1 MSSSWTLDHSDHQ
14 AQSRGELMILSRFK
28 AALAVVL
35 VMSGTYAVAQDK
47 PVRIGVLNDMSGVYA
62 DFQGV
67 GSVIAAQL
75 AVEDF
80 GGKLKGR
87 SIDVVSGDHLNKA
100 DVGASLAR
108 QWFDRDGVDVVLDVP
123 NSGVALAVSDIARE
137 KNKVFIASGGVT
149 SELTGKRCNRNTI
162 QWTFDNWSLSHGLV
176 RAVIAMGGDSWFF
189 LTSDY
194 AFGHDLERVASATV
208 VENGGKVVGAVRHP
222 INTPDFASFIL
233 QAQTSQAKVIALANA
248 GGDTT
253 TAIKQAAEFG
263 VTRGGQRMA
272 GLVLILNSVYAA
284 GLQTAQGLLAVSPF
298 YWNANDATRA
308 FARRFQA
315 RHPRKNMPNE
325 MQAGVYA
332 ATLHYLRAVEALGGD
347 TSGDRVVEEMKRL
360 PTDDPLF
367 GRGSIRIDGRKLHP
381 MYLLEVK
388 SPSQSTDAW
397 DLFNVVQKI
406 EAEDAFRPLKDGGC
420 PLVN

>member
-1 MSSSWTLDHSDHQ
+1 
-14 AQSRGELMILSRFK
+14 MILPQFK
-28 AALAVVL
+28 AVLAIAL
-35 VMSGTYAVAQDK
+35 VMSGTYAIAQDK
-47 PVRIGVLNDMSGVYA
+47 SVRIGVLNDMSGVYA
-62 DFQGV
+62 DFQGI

-80 GGKLKGR
+80 GGKLMGR
-87 SIDVVSGDHLNKA
+87 PIEVVSGDHFNKA

-108 QWFDRDGVDVVLDVP
+108 QWFDRDGVDVILDVP
-123 NSGVALAVSDIARE
+123 NSGVALAVGDIARE

-176 RAVIAMGGDSWFF
+176 RAVMATGGDSWFF

-208 VENGGKVVGAVRHP
+208 VGNGGKVVGAVRHP

-253 TAIKQAAEFG
+253 NAIKQAAEFG
-263 VTRGGQRMA
+263 VTRGGQKMA
-272 GLVLILNSVYAA
+272 GLVLILNSVYGA

-315 RHPRKNMPNE
+315 RHPRRNMPNE

-332 ATLHYLRAVEALGGD
+332 ATLHYLGAVDALGGD
-347 TSGDRVVEEMKRL
+347 TSGDKVVEEMKSR

-367 GRGSIRIDGRKLHP
+367 GKGRIRIDGRKLHP

-388 SPSQSTDAW
+388 HPSQSTDAW